1 MKKTDDR
8 GINCKSTRI
17 FMQSHVPSSIFK
29 DKCCLFLTCQW
40 TAVCVATYTAVH
52 WHVIFYS
59 MVQWSSMYNGVMGY
73 FLLRVHSWTICSS
86 SEDFLC
92 TECSIINSHYT
103 NWTASWLRRV
113 NMTVFYKNHTRT
125 TETLTLHVQRIT
137 STMDVSVSDILQ
149 KKLCTPNV
157 SDTENRH
164 PLLT

>member
-1 MKKTDDR
+1 MTEV
-8 GINCKSTRI
+8 STAKAHGYSC
-17 FMQSHVPSSIFK
+17 SHTSLH
-29 DKCCLFLTCQW
+29 LFLKTN
-40 TAVCVATYTAVH
+40 AVYFWHVSELPYVWPHTTVH

-103 NWTASWLRRV
+103 NWTASRLRRV
-113 NMTVFYKNHTRT
+113 NMTVFNKNHTRT